1 MTLLRVFDVP
11 PAPPGGKSPP
21 AIERAERVTLRSSDD
36 AAKREARTLIEG
48 AGGVLRS
55 INWSPGPKGV
65 PELVVY
71 VSPKEEA

>member
-11 PAPPGGKSPP
+11 PPTTGGKPTP
-21 AIERAERVTLRSSDD
+21 AVERAAKVTLGSDGD
-36 AAKREARTLIEG
+36 AAKREARALIEG

-55 INWSPGPKGV
+55 ISWSPGPQGT

-71 VSPKEEA
+71 VSPKEG